1 MDSCYSERRCSIPS
15 TAEVAHLF
23 AFRFEIVRVVDGLG
37 DEGGDAFD
45 DLDAGELES
54 FDFFGVV
61 GDEADGGDVEL
72 LEHLGGEFED
82 AAVGFVAEFEVGFDG
97 VEALVLELVGA
108 ELGHESDAAALLLL
122 VEEDAGA
129 GLGDGGEGEF
139 ELLAAVAAE
148 RVEDVSGEAL
158 GVDADDGRGG
168 VDVAHDECDGGFD
181 AAGGC
186 GDELVAGLRLVWF
199 ALDTFL
205 DAFEAEDAEVAPTC
219 REIGVC
225 ELGDAGEG
233 HCLIIGRVMEGPGK
247 GNGRSKGN
255 GEYRGLSTS
264 PSTRAARSGF
274 GRDDGVGMWC
284 DGECGW

>member
-82 AAVGFVAEFEVGFDG
+82 AAVGFVAKLEVGLDG
-97 VEALVLELVGA
+97 VAAVVLEFVGA
-108 ELGHESDAAALLLL
+108 ELCHEADTAAFLLL

-129 GLGDGGEGEF
+129 GGGDGGEGEL

-168 VDVAHDECDGGFD
+168 VDVTHDKGDGGLD
-181 AAGGC
+181 AAEGS
-186 GDELVAGLRLVWF
+186 GDGRVAGLGIVD
-199 ALDTFL
+199 DT
-205 DAFEAEDAEVAPTC
+205 FEAENAEGAPAC
-219 REIGVC
+219 REVC
-225 ELGDAGEG
+225 
-233 HCLIIGRVMEGPGK
+233 IR
-247 GNGRSKGN
+247 N
-255 GEYRGLSTS
+255 
-264 PSTRAARSGF
+264 F
-274 GRDDGVGMWC
+274 C
-284 DGECGW
+284 DGRKVHRCII